1 MITFKS
7 KDGVI
12 MVRSLRSF
20 LISFL
25 FSLVAFAI
33 AANYIFPFLNQL
45 VLDVF
50 NGNGAA
56 TEQGSSDKN
65 EEQNGDNADTP
76 VSGTPS
82 DEVENLNGTT
92 FEMLFVI
99 TDKSGKYAEMIT
111 FVKADK
117 ENKRFVFSAIP
128 STLKV
133 NASGAQKNPDG
144 TPINLGSI
152 YKDNGIEH
160 MTDLVSGI
168 IGIDIDYY
176 YVMSKQNF
184 IKTIDALGAIP
195 VDLKYDLIH
204 NGDDYTVNLTQGKQ
218 ELDGDKALQYITF
231 ADYKNGE
238 LDRLTV
244 QTMLA
249 KLAFNQ
255 YLTSSAFKTCKEK
268 YEEVSKLATT
278 NLSVDEF
285 VRQSDLLFRFADY
298 TLEPTVVFPTSSST
312 HENGKVY
319 YSYMANGV
327 LQEFEPYR

>member
-1 MITFKS
+1 
-7 KDGVI
+7 

-25 FSLVAFAI
+25 LSLVAFAI
-33 AANYIFPFLNQL
+33 AANYIFPFLNDL

-50 NGNGAA
+50 NGGGV
-56 TEQGSSDKN
+56 TSEQGSSDNNK
-65 EEQNGDNADTP
+65 EQNGNNTDVP
-76 VSGTPS
+76 VSGDVTE
-82 DEVENLNGTT
+82 DVEQLSGTT

-111 FVKADK
+111 LVKADK

-128 STLKV
+128 ATLKV
-133 NASGAQKNPDG
+133 NSSGAQKNPDG

-152 YKDNGIEH
+152 YKDNGIEE
-160 MTDLVSGI
+160 MTERVSGI
-168 IGIDIDYY
+168 IGIDVDYY
-176 YVMSKQNF
+176 YVMSRQNF
-184 IKTIDALGAIP
+184 VKTVDALGAIP
-195 VDLKYDLIH
+195 IDLKYDLYH
-204 NGDDYTVNLTQGKQ
+204 DGDDYKTDLKKGQQDLN
-218 ELDGDKALQYITF
+218 GDKALQYITF
-231 ADYKNGE
+231 ADYANGE

-255 YLTSSAFKTCKEK
+255 YLTKSAYKTSKEK
-268 YEEVSKLATT
+268 YEEISKLATT
-278 NLSVDEF
+278 NLTVEEF

-298 TLEPTVVFPTSSST
+298 KLEPTVVFPTTSST

-327 LQEFEPYR
+327 LKEFEPYR